1 MGRNE
6 NVGHQHN
13 NLSGSGFKKKKK
25 GTHTNCEFGFHMK
38 H

>member
-13 NLSGSGFKKKKK
+13 NLSGSGFKKKKAL
-25 GTHTNCEFGFHMK
+25 TQTVNLGFI
-38 H
+38 